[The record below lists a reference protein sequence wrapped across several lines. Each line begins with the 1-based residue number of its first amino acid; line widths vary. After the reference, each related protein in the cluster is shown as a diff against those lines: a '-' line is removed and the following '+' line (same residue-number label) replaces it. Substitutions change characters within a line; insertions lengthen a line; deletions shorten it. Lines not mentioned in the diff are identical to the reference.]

1 MKQTI
6 KYGQSPQHKTRNGKA
21 IGERSSNIIDII
33 GKKIQTIDLQCGK
46 RIVSTSINE
55 ICSGIYT
62 IVISQNG
69 KKLLNQK
76 LYVE

>member
-33 GKKIQTIDLQCGK
+33 GKKIQVIDLECGK
-46 RIVSTSINE
+46 RIVSTPVNDINRGTK
-55 ICSGIYT
+55 INCRI
-62 IVISQNG
+62 
-69 KKLLNQK
+69 K
-76 LYVE
+76 